1 MTQLRVLGDHTQCT
15 VCNQISIVPLSC
27 TECTSYTCQSHLLHI
42 ERHAFCPKCAIKCV
56 GECEHCGEE
65 NQLLAQDSDPDQKI
79 CTSCADD
86 LYRCDQCLRY
96 VESREINQDDHCSYC
111 SDCFDSHYFRC
122 DSCESIY
129 HADDMR
135 SDCRDSC
142 LCNSC
147 SESHYESC
155 TECNPDLSNGNAETL
170 QDHTIE
176 LKERGAKAILDYHP
190 SISWE
195 FFTDKRDNIEQCIG
209 IELEIE
215 HKNTSNMSDTC
226 RLLARSLSN
235 RILLTHD
242 GSLDHTGYEIVLTPH
257 TLHAYKSINWRKL
270 LKDLSANGAISHD
283 SENCGLHIH
292 LSHAWF
298 EHNDQRK
305 IYNIAKRYQALFSS
319 LQDLLV
325 PFSRRTTDQI
335 NRYCSLRNQSN
346 SSRYCAVNL
355 SNSDTVEIRLWRGTL
370 NFESFSACFDMT
382 FAILDFT
389 WSHPC
394 AHRLPMSKTV
404 QQFRQFLKTSRYHR
418 LNKYLNNH

>member
-15 VCNQISIVPLSC
+15 VCNQLSIVPLSC
-27 TECTSYTCQSHLLHI
+27 TECASYTCQSHLLHI

-86 LYRCDQCLRY
+86 LYKCDQCLRY
-96 VESREINQDDHCSYC
+96 VESREINQDDNCSYC
-111 SDCFDSHYFRC
+111 DNCMNDHFRC
-122 DSCESIY
+122 ESCESIY
-129 HADDMR
+129 HTDDMR
-135 SDCRDSC
+135 SDCRDRC
-142 LCNSC
+142 LCECCN
-147 SESHYESC
+147 ESHYESC

-190 SISWE
+190 DHIEWQYHINDR
-195 FFTDKRDNIEQCIG
+195 DKADHLIG

-215 HKNTSNMSDTC
+215 HKSTSNMNDTC
-226 RLLARSLSN
+226 KLLARSLSN

-257 TLHAYKSINWRKL
+257 TMHEYKTINWRKI

-283 SENCGLHIH
+283 SENCGLHIT
-292 LSHAWF
+292 LNRAWF
-298 EHNDQRK
+298 DYFRAGK
-305 IYNIAKRYQALFSS
+305 MASIAERYQSVFSS
-319 LQDLLV
+319 LADLLI
-325 PFSRRTTDQI
+325 PFSRRTPEQL
-335 NRYCSLRNQSN
+335 NRYCSLRNQNESN
-346 SSRYCAVNL
+346 RYCAVNL
-355 SNSDTVEIRLWRGTL
+355 TKRRVVEIRLWRGTL
-370 NFESFSACFDMT
+370 NYESFSACFDMT

-394 AHRLPMSKTV
+394 AHLLPMSKTV